1 MIKVSILGTGN
12 VATHLFKAFS
22 KSDEIEIV
30 QVIGRNK
37 KALLALAPE
46 EKITSDFSNLNES
59 DIYIIALSDNSIKTV
74 SELLT
79 HKNKL
84 IVHTSGSTPMNEL
97 SRHERHGVFYPL
109 QTFSKSNE
117 LDFKKVPICLEA
129 ENKEDL
135 VLLKKLANLV
145 SENVYEIHTEQ
156 RKSLHLAAVFV
167 NNFTNHLY
175 HMGSEICKEN
185 NVRFEILS
193 PLIQETARKIE
204 TLSPYEAQT
213 GPARRNDSK
222 TIANQLEQIKKQELK
237 AVYELLSKS
246 IQATY
251 GKEL

>member
-22 KSDEIEIV
+22 KSDEIEII

-46 EKITSDFSNLNES
+46 EKTTSDFSDLKES

-74 SELLT
+74 SEQLT
-79 HKNKL
+79 IENKL

-97 SRHERHGVFYPL
+97 SHHQRHGVFYPL

-129 ENKEDL
+129 KSKEDL
-135 VLLKKLANLV
+135 ALLKNLANLV

-175 HMGSEICKEN
+175 HLGSEICEEN
-185 NVRFEILS
+185 NVPFQILS

-213 GPARRNDSK
+213 GPARRNDSN
-222 TIANQLEQIKKQELK
+222 TITNQLEQIKKPELK